1 MTNPSD
7 PWGQRP
13 DSPETPTEH
22 IGGRGAA
29 EGAQA
34 GEHSEAPPPPPAEF
48 YPYNEPVPGPNATRQ
63 LPPYQSQWGVYD
75 TPGAYDT
82 QWGGPPETQ
91 YAQGGSAGPTEY
103 HPTVQYGPG
112 DGPTAEYG
120 PDDVPT
126 EYVPGAVPVYVPGA
140 GPAGP
145 RGRNRAG
152 TWVLLSLG
160 IFGVVVLGAAALGFF
175 LAGHDSSSSSA
186 PDALTTSRPTAQF
199 PLFPQTSGGVA
210 PSRPGLPGSDN
221 LGATMGTVATNDGST
236 LTIDS
241 LSGSTITVHTDAK
254 TQVITLGSGT
264 LADLHAGDMVVVQ
277 GNKNPDGTILAKM
290 IIGTVVPAS
299 TTQVPYPTR

>member
-7 PWGQRP
+7 PWAQRP

-22 IGGRGAA
+22 IGGPGAA
-29 EGAQA
+29 EGAHA
-34 GEHSEAPPPPPAEF
+34 GEHSEAPPPAPAQP
-48 YPYNEPVPGPNATRQ
+48 YPYTEPVPGPNATRE
-63 LPPYQSQWGVYD
+63 LAPYQSQWGVYD

-82 QWGGPPETQ
+82 QWGEPTETQ
-91 YAQGGSAGPTEY
+91 YAQGGPAGPTEY
-103 HPTVQYGPG
+103 NPTVQYGPG
-112 DGPTAEYG
+112 YGPTAEYG
-120 PDDVPT
+120 PGDVPT
-126 EYVPGAVPVYVPGA
+126 EYVPGAVPV
-140 GPAGP
+140 GPP
-145 RGRNRAG
+145 RRSRAG
-152 TWVLLSLG
+152 TWVLLTLG
-160 IFGVVVLGAAALGFF
+160 IFGVVVLGAAALGF
-175 LAGHDSSSSSA
+175 LLGGHDSSSSSA
-186 PDALTTSRPTAQF
+186 PAPLTTSRPPTAQF
-199 PLFPQTSGGVA
+199 PVFPQTPGGVA
-210 PSRPGLPGSDN
+210 PSLPGIDN

-264 LADLHAGDMVVVQ
+264 LADLHTGDMVVVQ